1 MLVSTR
7 AAARAAARAKT
18 AKQAGKS
25 AAAKVPAV
33 SEFHA
38 TAAGSFGGAPLVVD
52 KRKNDHGLLKNIHG
66 SLYGLNGA
74 GERVEGGKVGATS
87 KNGKT
92 SIFVGSE
99 GASAKNP

>member
-18 AKQAGKS
+18 AKQAGKT
-25 AAAKVPAV
+25 ATAKVPAV

-38 TAAGSFGGAPLVVD
+38 TTEGSLATGSLVVD
-52 KRKNDHGLLKNIHG
+52 KGKKAHGLLKSIHG
-66 SLYGLNGA
+66 SLYGVNGA
-74 GERVEGGKVGATS
+74 GERVEGGNVGATS

-92 SIFVGSE
+92 SIFVGSQ